1 MQEFNLLDNLQPVI
15 HEKSKLYKL
24 ELKSKDELNSVKK
37 VIFDEIQNKLITK
50 SYSFKL
56 NPQEEKKQFD
66 FSVNFPKKAKSNNLI
81 NQENNFKSASK
92 TTVNPKLK
100 KQATFL

>member
-1 MQEFNLLDNLQPVI
+1 MRTTFITIKIIFIYRNNLND
-15 HEKSKLYKL
+15 
-24 ELKSKDELNSVKK
+24 
-37 VIFDEIQNKLITK
+37 IQNKLITK

>member
-1 MQEFNLLDNLQPVI
+1 MLEVI
-15 HEKSKLYKL
+15 F
-24 ELKSKDELNSVKK
+24 LKSD
-37 VIFDEIQNKLITK
+37 DIQNKLITK